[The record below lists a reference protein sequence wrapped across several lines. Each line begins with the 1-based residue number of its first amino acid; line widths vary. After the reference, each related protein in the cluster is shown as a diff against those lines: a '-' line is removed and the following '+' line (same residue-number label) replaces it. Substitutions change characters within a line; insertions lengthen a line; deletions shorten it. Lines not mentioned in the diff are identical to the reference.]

1 MSISD
6 PFDAVILA
14 GGAARRMGGADKPG
28 MDVGGAT
35 LLERVAAAVP
45 DAERL
50 IIVGPHRSS
59 PPAHYVREDPPGGG
73 PVPALRAGFAA
84 VEAPFCALLAGDL
97 PFLRI
102 EHIGLLRRAA
112 AGRSGAVFVDSDGR
126 QQWLAG
132 VWNTAGL
139 RAALDSYTGRS
150 LHGLLSPL
158 DPVQVAP
165 VGPDDPVVH
174 DCDTPDEL
182 ARARAL
188 LHPSNSEKGT
198 TSRRNPRMS
207 RNLDR

>member
-14 GGAARRMGGADKPG
+14 GGAAQRMGGADKPG

-50 IIVGPHRSS
+50 IIVGPRRTS
-59 PPAHYVREDPPGGG
+59 PQAHYVREDPPGGG
-73 PVPALRAGFAA
+73 PVPALRAGLAE

-112 AGRSGAVFVDSDGR
+112 SGRNGAVFIDAGGR
-126 QQWLAG
+126 RQWLVG
-132 VWNTAGL
+132 VWNTAVL
-139 RAALDSYTGRS
+139 RAALTAYAGPS
-150 LHGLLSPL
+150 LRGLLDPL
-158 DPVQVAP
+158 DPVPVAP
-165 VGPDDPVVH
+165 AEPDDHVAH

-188 LHPSNSEKGT
+188 LHPSNSENGT

-207 RNLDR
+207 RNSDR